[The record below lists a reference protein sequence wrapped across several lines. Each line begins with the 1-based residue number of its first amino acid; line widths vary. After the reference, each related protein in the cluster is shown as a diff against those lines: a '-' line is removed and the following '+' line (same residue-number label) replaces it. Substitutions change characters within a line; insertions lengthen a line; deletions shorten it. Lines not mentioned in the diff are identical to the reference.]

1 MIVSFW
7 QHNAEGDID
16 LVFCDLHIM
25 HIIDRFEKTLKN
37 TVFETADV
45 TEEWHK
51 TWHHIFNSEK
61 CKIKSKKIFLVA

>member
-45 TEEWHK
+45 TK
-51 TWHHIFNSEK
+51 NGIKLGIIFSTLKNV
-61 CKIKSKKIFLVA
+61 KSNPKKYFW